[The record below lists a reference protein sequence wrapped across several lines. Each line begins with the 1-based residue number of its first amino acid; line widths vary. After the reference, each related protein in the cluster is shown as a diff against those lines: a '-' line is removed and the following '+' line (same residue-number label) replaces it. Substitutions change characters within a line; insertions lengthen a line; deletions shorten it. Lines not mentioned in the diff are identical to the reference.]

1 MKLTLTT
8 EEIKTAITLYLRA
21 NAAVEVSDMDFS
33 AKREGVIAEVEEEFI
48 ELKVEPVVANTLP
61 VAVSEEVEQYESTET
76 TVHEA
81 EALQESYK
89 GNPEEL
95 VEDASIEVFHALSSN
110 DVVVG
115 KTKPLSEMG
124 LNTSAEV
131 SDTDIESIEAAL
143 SDTTEV
149 DEVPFEVQTQL
160 NFDDEPEESNEVEE
174 MPVQNPVSIADILG
188 Y

>member
-33 AKREGVIAEVEEEFI
+33 AKREGVIAEVEAEFI

-61 VAVSEEVEQYESTET
+61 VAVSEEVEQYEPTET

-89 GNPEEL
+89 ANPEEL
-95 VEDASIEVFHALSSN
+95 IEETFHMNDASYAMT
-110 DVVVG
+110 DA
-115 KTKPLSEMG
+115 PLE
-124 LNTSAEV
+124 LAQANTEV
-131 SDTDIESIEAAL
+131 SDADIESIEAAL
-143 SDTTEV
+143 TDTTEV